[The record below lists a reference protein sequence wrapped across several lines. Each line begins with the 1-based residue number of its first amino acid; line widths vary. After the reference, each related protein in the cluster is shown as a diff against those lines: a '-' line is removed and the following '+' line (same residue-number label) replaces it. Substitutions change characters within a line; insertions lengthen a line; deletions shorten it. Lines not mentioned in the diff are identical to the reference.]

1 MNKLK
6 LALLLVVAAVAVAL
20 HVVAGPA
27 VAGLFCAATF
37 MVWCLIG
44 RTRRVN
50 APRVDEGVEMSK
62 FIRARELMDHNR

>member
-1 MNKLK
+1 VNKSK
-6 LALLLVVAAVAVAL
+6 LALLLFVAAIAVAL

-37 MVWCLIG
+37 VVWCLVG

-50 APRVDEGVEMSK
+50 APRVDEWVEMSK
-62 FIRARELMDHNR
+62 FIRTRELMDDNR